1 MILTND
7 NDFETRG
14 DTFIEVSPL
23 EQLSRELLDE
33 FITIQIQQPFEMKT
47 NFVENFT
54 EEVELLMLNNAE
66 DEDYLEQIKTE
77 AISFYTSV
85 INQINDRFHLDIDE
99 DVMAGLDF
107 NGARNLC
114 DGLYGFFTVDYTK
127 NVAKYLSRII
137 LLNSESIIEELSNN
151 EKVKDVSTLA
161 LRQKIDSDVFASLLA
176 NINVVLSIA
185 KDIGLD
191 PLDFINLFNQDNYD
205 VHIIKYCLDNHAING
220 NFVKP
225 FLRLVFDNDQDYVY
239 DGIVADVYTRLLQKY
254 AEKHLNV
261 QKEGE
266 TDGTEIEY
274 ADANDGN

>member
-85 INQINDRFHLDIDE
+85 INQINDRFYLDIDE

-114 DGLYGFFTVDYTK
+114 DGLYGFFTVD
-127 NVAKYLSRII
+127 
-137 LLNSESIIEELSNN
+137 
-151 EKVKDVSTLA
+151 
-161 LRQKIDSDVFASLLA
+161 
-176 NINVVLSIA
+176 
-185 KDIGLD
+185 
-191 PLDFINLFNQDNYD
+191 
-205 VHIIKYCLDNHAING
+205 
-220 NFVKP
+220 
-225 FLRLVFDNDQDYVY
+225 
-239 DGIVADVYTRLLQKY
+239 
-254 AEKHLNV
+254 
-261 QKEGE
+261 
-266 TDGTEIEY
+266 
-274 ADANDGN
+274 